1 MQPPNQITTQFLETF
16 HSQKNFKLFQLKP
29 IDKKIFQ
36 LAQQQKQRQL
46 SILELRR
53 QKLSRKHKKSIITR
67 TSEYTRVIV
76 ISELNFT
83 LLNQDCRLFSATFLP
98 DFCNFNGIKCF
109 LCIDLLGCALK
120 LSLFLEFILLQ
131 TIFPYFHG
139 IENAKL
145 EFRPEYLDFV

>member
-1 MQPPNQITTQFLETF
+1 MW
-16 HSQKNFKLFQLKP
+16 LF
-29 IDKKIFQ
+29 IFSSFDYIVFEIYEIYHIN
-36 LAQQQKQRQL
+36 LL
-46 SILELRR
+46 
-53 QKLSRKHKKSIITR
+53 KSIITR